1 MIYLRKLKIKDAPL
15 MLEWMH
21 DPEIQK
27 CFQKDMINMSLQQAE
42 DFCRN
47 SVFQNIPDEGRDIH
61 YAIVNEQDEY
71 LGTISL
77 KDISLTNLSAEYAI
91 STRKCVQGKGIAQTA
106 TELILQKGFNE
117 LKLHRIYLNVLSN
130 NKRAIRFYEKCG
142 FVYEGEFREHLQRQ
156 GNVLSLKW
164 YSMLE
169 NEFVT
174 REKENQ

>member
-1 MIYLRKLKIKDAPL
+1 MINLRKLEIADAPY

-21 DPEIQK
+21 DPEMQK
-27 CFQKDMINMSLQQAE
+27 CFQKDMMNMSLQQAE

-47 SVFQNIPDEGRDIH
+47 SGFQDIVNEGQDIH
-61 YAIVNEQDEY
+61 YAIVDERNEY

-77 KDISLTNLSAEYAI
+77 KNISLTNLSAEYAI
-91 STRKCVQGKGIAQTA
+91 STRKCAQGKGIARTA
-106 TELILQKGFNE
+106 TEIILQKGFDE

-142 FVYEGEFREHLQRQ
+142 FVYEGEFREHLHHQ

-164 YSMLE
+164 YSMLD
-169 NEFVT
+169 NEFIK
-174 REKENQ
+174 RLKKGQ